1 VFHAIPWRRRRIRF
15 RSYSLCRYFTRLE
28 KLFAHHEIGD
38 DLEKKTHTTSFLEC
52 DLAEDWEA
60 LPEFSDEK
68 KTYLDFKSRLF
79 DLYNLNIPRYNICDL
94 KRLVSGHFG
103 SSLDLLTHSRHQEGD
118 MCRT

>member
-1 VFHAIPWRRRRIRF
+1 MEKKAHPFSIVLSPARSAAI
-15 RSYSLCRYFTRLE
+15 S
-28 KLFAHHEIGD
+28 
-38 DLEKKTHTTSFLEC
+38 LEKKTHTTSFLEC

-103 SSLDLLTHSRHQEGD
+103 SALDLLTHSRHQEGD